1 MEKHDSTRRLTDP
14 ELAEIAG
21 LGGEGLRGR
30 GCLDGE
36 IRVEGHVVTLITAN
50 KGTGSQVSFTLDMD
64 DRKARHLLGTAI
76 SISGNVHKISPS
88 QGTITHTTVVDRP
101 TAHRAP
107 GDT

>member
-1 MEKHDSTRRLTDP
+1 MEKHDSARRLTDP

-36 IRVEGHVVTLITAN
+36 ISVEGHVVTLITAN
-50 KGTGSQVSFTLDMD
+50 KGARSQVSFTLDMD
-64 DRKARHLLGTAI
+64 DRKARHLAGRAI
-76 SISGNVHKISPS
+76 SISGTVHKTSPS

-101 TAHRAP
+101 VAHDAP
-107 GDT
+107 DDT